1 MLGERQLRILI
12 ERVLEH
18 SKANATQVLI
28 NAWESGLT
36 RFASSFIHQNV
47 AEQNMQ
53 ITVKCVNRKRIGEA
67 TTNNA
72 GRIENTV
79 DQAQA
84 ISRISKPIPGFR
96 GFPKPKPITPVETF
110 IPATYEAT
118 PLKRAE
124 ICCAIINKSGSL
136 KAYGGLSTSGLE
148 TCIANSNGLFV
159 YNRSTSAIVNATIM
173 GESGSGKAG
182 AGTRDIG
189 NIHYGR
195 VAEKAIKKAKLA
207 QKPVKIKTGKYE
219 VILEELAVAELL
231 QYLGYVGFNALRYQ
245 EGRSPFC
252 GKIGKEVMGANMTIW
267 DDGLDESGCPFPFDF
282 QGVPKQN
289 VALVEDGVLRSLVY
303 DHNTARKEN
312 RESTGHSIDDPV
324 TGPIPLNLFMK
335 GGASSIE
342 DMVSSTKRG
351 ILVTRFWYT
360 NLIDP
365 MTMTVTGMTRD
376 GTFLVQD
383 GEIKQAVRNL
393 RFTQSILEAFSRVK
407 EFSKPVFVPSG
418 GNYGVPY
425 LCGAKVPALKIE
437 DWDFTGISER

>member
-1 MLGERQLRILI
+1 MLGERQLKTLT
-12 ERVLEH
+12 ESALKH
-18 SKANATQVLI
+18 SKADATKVLI
-28 NAWESGLT
+28 FAWESGLT
-36 RFASSFIHQNV
+36 RFAHSFIHQNV
-47 AEQNMQ
+47 AERNMQ
-53 ITVKCVNRKRIGEA
+53 ITVRCVNKKRIGEA

-72 GRIENTV
+72 GRIENVV

-84 ISRISKPIPGFR
+84 MSRVSKPIPDFR
-96 GFPKPKPITPVETF
+96 GFPEPKPIEPVETF
-110 IPATYEAT
+110 IPTTYEVT

-124 ICCAIINKSGSL
+124 ICCAIINKSGGL
-136 KAYGGLSTSGLE
+136 KAFGGLSTSGLE

-159 YNRSTSAIVNATIM
+159 YNRSTSAIANATIM
-173 GESGSGKAG
+173 GDSGAGKAG
-182 AGTRDIG
+182 AGSRDIRG
-189 NIHYGR
+189 INYGR
-195 VAEKAIKKAKLA
+195 VAQKATRKAKLA

-252 GKIGKEVMGANMTIW
+252 GKLGKKVMGANMTVW

-289 VALVEDGVLRSLVY
+289 VVLVEDGVLKSLVY
-303 DHNTARKEN
+303 DHNTACKEN

-335 GGASSIE
+335 GGTSSVE
-342 DMVSSTKRG
+342 EMVSSTKRG

-365 MTMTVTGMTRD
+365 MTVTVTGMTRD

-393 RFTQSILEAFSRVK
+393 RFTQSILQAFSRVS
-407 EFSKPVFVPSG
+407 ESSKPVFVPSG

-425 LCGAKVPALKIE
+425 LCGAKVPALRIE
-437 DWDFTGISER
+437 DWDFTGISEH